1 MGEKKK
7 KKRGEKKRTLRG
19 KKKNTEKN
27 KIQKPMDLRCA
38 IKKKK
43 KERYFSSRECSFVFL
58 L

>member
-7 KKRGEKKRTLRG
+7 KKGEKTLRG
-19 KKKNTEKN
+19 KNTEKN
-27 KIQKPMDLRCA
+27 KIQKPRDLRCA
-38 IKKKK
+38 INKRK